1 MTSFTDR
8 IVAARFADA
17 CAKARQHLR
26 GEMEKL
32 GLRAADGWVISES
45 VRAVQGGSEVVMRPS
60 HLYYDPP
67 AGVECVVAID
77 LVSEIDA
84 SCTP

>member
-1 MTSFTDR
+1 MSSFTDR
-8 IVAARFADA
+8 IVAAEFADA

-26 GEMEKL
+26 AEMEKL
-32 GLRAADGWVISES
+32 GLHVADGWMIAES

-60 HLYYDPP
+60 HLYYEPP

-84 SCTP
+84 TCTP